1 MAWVRLLI
9 AGILEVVWAF
19 YMKQSDGF
27 TRAVPTVI
35 TLVTMVGS
43 FALLSW
49 SMKTLPL
56 GTAYT
61 IWTGIGAVGAFLV
74 GVVVLDEQANATRIL
89 AAVLIVAGL
98 VLMKVSSPD

>member
-1 MAWVRLLI
+1 MAWIRLLI

-89 AAVLIVAGL
+89 AALLIVAGL